1 MDRNANRNR
10 LIVNDYLAGSTLRE
24 VGQRHQLTHERIRQI
39 LRAAGVN
46 YAHSM
51 RRWRTANRRA
61 AKLQQVEPLYQT
73 RFGCS
78 RAEYRALRT
87 AENTRIY
94 SRFKAN
100 NKHKGFALSFPDW
113 WRLWQESG
121 HWAERG
127 RGRGY
132 WMARIDRSKP
142 ITADNV
148 VIRSGAGKRT

>member
-1 MDRNANRNR
+1 MDRNAARNT
-10 LIVNDYLAGSTLRE
+10 LIVNDYLAGATLRAI
-24 VGQRHQLTHERIRQI
+24 GQQHQISHERVRQI
-39 LRAAGVN
+39 LSAAGVS

-51 RRWRTANRRA
+51 RRTRTQTRDAAN
-61 AKLQQVEPLYQT
+61 LQKVEPLYQA

-78 RAEYRALRT
+78 RAEYRALKT
-87 AENTRIY
+87 PENTRIY

-100 NKHKGFALSFPDW
+100 NRHYGFALSFPDW

-121 HWAERG
+121 RWQERG

-132 WMARIDRSKP
+132 WMTRIDRSKP

-148 VIRSGAGKRT
+148 VIRSGRENRR